1 MLIPEQTLIEINN
14 KYPDMTEEEI
24 LDSVFESLK
33 STTVI
38 NNIIKYIELKNSIK
52 KK

>member
-1 MLIPEQTLIEINN
+1 MLIPEQTLIEIGS

-24 LDSVFESLK
+24 LDAIFESLK
-33 STTVI
+33 SQTVI

>member
-1 MLIPEQTLIEINN
+1 MLIPEDALIEIGN

-33 STTVI
+33 SKTVI